1 MRWLWRKLFS
11 SVNIWWEKY
20 MTKKMFSQLLEKNCG
35 RARGGNLNYTC
46 LPGTKCLDYHIYHI
60 MLWTPEQV
68 IWVKCSLFF
77 WKVYSQLKNCTTMF
91 TIGSCQWWNSK
102 KKRVPQR
109 HIIKILFF
117 TFAHSKSRFFKRIND
132 YPSSFSPSN
141 FYSSIHFF
149 PFAMYQGR
157 GQRASFSRVLL
168 ALVWKEDTNHFFV
181 LQSTLPC
188 IQAAWSPQFLSGL
201 FTQT

>member
-77 WKVYSQLKNCTTMF
+77 WKGYSQLWNCTTMF
-91 TIGSCQWWNSK
+91 TTGSCQWWNSK
-102 KKRVPQR
+102 SKRVPQR
-109 HIIKILFF
+109 YIIKILFF
-117 TFAHSKSRFFKRIND
+117 TFGCIKSRFFKSIN
-132 YPSSFSPSN
+132 
-141 FYSSIHFF
+141 FF
-149 PFAMYQGR
+149 PFAMCQGQ
-157 GQRASFSRVLL
+157 GQRASSSRVLL
-168 ALVWKEDTNHFFV
+168 ALAWKVDTNHSFV
-181 LQSTLPC
+181 LQSTLPR